1 MMEQSEPFET
11 IYQEEVY
18 SVPAP
23 VTVVLSKPW
32 KEVPTDQRQLLAK
45 ILQAI
50 KLSPEAIK
58 IIQQASFDLSG
69 FGEKPKRM
77 IAFIAPPKGLSPYE
91 VIATG
96 ETSVVFSDDLEI
108 LNRDDAAKRKLWN
121 TLKAFFSA

>member
-1 MMEQSEPFET
+1 MEFKT

-18 SVPAP
+18 SVPVP

-32 KEVPTDQRQLLAK
+32 QDMGPDQRQLLAK

-50 KLSPEAIK
+50 RLSPEAVR

-69 FGEKPKRM
+69 FEEKPKRM
-77 IAFIAPPKGLSPYE
+77 IAFIAPPKGLSLYE
-91 VIATG
+91 VITTG
-96 ETSVVFSDDLEI
+96 QTSVVFSDDLEF